1 MLSLTYDRE
10 VMTSD
15 NHHILIVDDQ
25 ENICKVVCEALEQN
39 SMNVTCFT
47 NGQDCLKQLNTQRCD
62 LLITDLKMPGIDGI
76 ELMTKAKSLIPWLP
90 VIIITGYGDIPIAV
104 TAMKGGA
111 VDFIEKPLDTET
123 LLQKVKSVLKQ
134 NHEINNLINKP
145 LTQMEKKVLK
155 LIVNGNSN
163 REIALELKR
172 SKRTIEVH
180 RTNIMKKLGV
190 NNVVDLIKRAVLV
203 GLIKFPNNH
212 INNDILDD
220 K

>member
-1 MLSLTYDRE
+1 MSSLTYDRE